1 MCVRGSNG
9 SADWSVTHCVAQAGF
24 QPTVFF
30 LGLLNARMTGVPV
43 PYVLS
48 LPEKKVV
55 LELRVVE
62 YVPIMQEA
70 KPFS

>member
-1 MCVRGSNG
+1 MCVRDLNG

-55 LELRVVE
+55 SELRVVE